1 MAKIAIVTGATG
13 GLGQEFIKEIQKND
27 EIDEIWAVG
36 RNEKKLEELR
46 KKYSIIRP
54 VIADFSTDGVEVIKQ
69 KIQKELRADIDDV
82 RFLINNAGIG
92 YMGHFDKLAL
102 KRNMYAV
109 IISGRQVNGSEQAI
123 LERLGTFTVAT
134 EQLVQRLAFQVRA
147 VRVHQHPDQ
156 PDVHQHGEGET

>member
-13 GLGQEFIKEIQKND
+13 GLGQEFIKEIQKID

-69 KIQKELRADIDDV
+69 KILKD
-82 RFLINNAGIG
+82 FLILFENIIRNYRG
-92 YMGHFDKLAL
+92 AL
-102 KRNMYAV
+102 W
-109 IISGRQVNGSEQAI
+109 IILLKTLSENRRSP
-123 LERLGTFTVAT
+123 LSVLLTKKD
-134 EQLVQRLAFQVRA
+134 FQ
-147 VRVHQHPDQ
+147 
-156 PDVHQHGEGET
+156 T

>member
-13 GLGQEFIKEIQKND
+13 GLGQEFIKEIQKID

-69 KIQKELRADIDDV
+69 KIQKELRANIDDV

-92 YMGHFDKLAL
+92 YMGHFDKQGKDISTPGAFASYFKFWDIERRPKICLL
-102 KRNMYAV
+102 LILQSWIFRKNMES
-109 IISGRQVNGSEQAI
+109 ISWISSH
-123 LERLGTFTVAT
+123 LFRL
-134 EQLVQRLAFQVRA
+134 
-147 VRVHQHPDQ
+147 
-156 PDVHQHGEGET
+156 